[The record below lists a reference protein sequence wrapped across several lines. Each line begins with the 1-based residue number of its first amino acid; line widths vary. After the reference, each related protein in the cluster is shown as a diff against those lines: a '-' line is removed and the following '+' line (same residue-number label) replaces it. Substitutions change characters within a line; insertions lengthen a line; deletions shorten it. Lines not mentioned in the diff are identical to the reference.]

1 MKKKHLIIT
10 IAVLSI
16 LSLSGCH
23 KDKPVESQAPLETI
37 APETTVSETISDKLD
52 EAPALSIEEA
62 PGALP
67 DDAISTQIGEFDN
80 IESESTSGDNSE
92 TDSTELDGS
101 KSELENSYSESE
113 NENLSV
119 KTETISE
126 SEAQAILESEVA
138 VRESAQDNA
147 SDWVKQNQ
155 EMESMAND
163 YYDSISESVLS
174 QEGIEDRLNPYK

>member
-1 MKKKHLIIT
+1 MKKRHLVIT
-10 IAVLSI
+10 IAALS
-16 LSLSGCH
+16 LLCLSGCH

-37 APETTVSETISDKLD
+37 QPDTSSETISDKLD

-101 KSELENSYSESE
+101 KTELENSSSESE
-113 NENLSV
+113 NESLSV

-163 YYDSISESVLS
+163 YYSKQLEEQLADKELMDS
-174 QEGIEDRLNPYK
+174 LNPYK

>member
-1 MKKKHLIIT
+1 MKKQYLIIL
-10 IAVLSI
+10 AALSI

-23 KDKPVESQAPLETI
+23 KDKSVESQAPLETI
-37 APETTVSETISDKLD
+37 DPETTVSETISDKLD

-92 TDSTELDGS
+92 TDSNELDGS

-113 NENLSV
+113 NESLSV

-163 YYDSISESVLS
+163 YYSKQLEEQLADKELMDS
-174 QEGIEDRLNPYK
+174 LNPYK

>member
-37 APETTVSETISDKLD
+37 KPDVKDETVSDKLD

-92 TDSTELDGS
+92 TDSNELDGS
-101 KSELENSYSESE
+101 KSELENSSSESE
-113 NENLSV
+113 NESLPV

-163 YYDSISESVLS
+163 YYSKQLEEQMADKELMDS
-174 QEGIEDRLNPYK
+174 LNPYK

>member
-37 APETTVSETISDKLD
+37 QPDTTSETISDKLD

-92 TDSTELDGS
+92 TDSNELDGS
-101 KSELENSYSESE
+101 KSELENSSSESE
-113 NENLSV
+113 NESLPV

-163 YYDSISESVLS
+163 YYSKQLEEQLADKELMDS
-174 QEGIEDRLNPYK
+174 LNPYK

>member
-37 APETTVSETISDKLD
+37 QPDTTSETISDKLD

-67 DDAISTQIGEFDN
+67 DDAISTQIDIESN
-80 IESESTSGDNSE
+80 NVESESTSRDNSE
-92 TDSTELDGS
+92 TDSNELDGS
-101 KSELENSYSESE
+101 KSELENSSSESE
-113 NENLSV
+113 NESLSV

-163 YYDSISESVLS
+163 YYSKQLEEQMADKELMDS
-174 QEGIEDRLNPYK
+174 LNPYK